1 MGCMMNIE
9 NRNTQP
15 TNVAIPSKSTSVS
28 LKKKKFSKNNFQY
41 FLLMLPPLIFF
52 VVAMI
57 IPLLMGIYNS
67 FTDWDGISL
76 EKNWIGFA
84 NYLEIFKDEMFLNS
98 FKFTALFM
106 VFNTVIQNVAAFIFA
121 VMLDSS
127 IKAKNFYRTI
137 IFAPVLLSPILV
149 GQIWT
154 KMYGSILPSINEI
167 LGLSI
172 NFKLFSDP
180 DTVLTG
186 LVIANNWQWIG
197 YWMLIYLAGLQAVP
211 KDIYEACTVDGGNWW
226 QKFRHITIPMLA
238 PSITICTIGI
248 ATGSLK
254 VFELIVASTG
264 GGPGDSSKSTIM
276 YIYDSAFMSQ
286 QSSYASAMSVVF
298 MLVLLV
304 FAYIQLKVLRKREVE
319 L

>member
-1 MGCMMNIE
+1 MNLERKNAISVE
-9 NRNTQP
+9 LPGKT
-15 TNVAIPSKSTSVS
+15 VAIVQKKRKVKAST
-28 LKKKKFSKNNFQY
+28 LQY
-41 FLLMLPPLIFF
+41 LLLLLPPLLFF
-52 VVAMI
+52 VVGMV
-57 IPLLMGIYNS
+57 IPLMMGIYNS

-76 EKNWIGFA
+76 EKSWIGLT
-84 NYLEIFKDEMFLNS
+84 NYIEIFKDEMFLNS
-98 FKFTALFM
+98 FKFTGLFM
-106 VFNTVIQNVAAFIFA
+106 IFNTLIQNIAAFVFA
-121 VMLDSS
+121 VMLDSN

-154 KMYGSILPSINEI
+154 KMYGTILPSINDM
-167 LGLSI
+167 LDLSI
-172 NFKLFSDP
+172 NFNFFSSP
-180 DTVLTG
+180 DTVMTG
-186 LVIANNWQWIG
+186 LVLANNWQWIG

-211 KDIYEACTVDGGNWW
+211 KDIYEACTVDGGSWR
-226 QKFRHITIPMLA
+226 QKFIHITIPMLA

-254 VFELIVASTG
+254 VYELIVASTG

-286 QSSYASAMSVVF
+286 QSSYASAMSVLF
-298 MLVLLV
+298 LLVLLV
-304 FAYIQLKVLRKREVE
+304 FAFIQLKVLRKREVE

>member
-1 MGCMMNIE
+1 MNLE
-9 NRNTQP
+9 GKNTQP
-15 TNVAIPSKSTSVS
+15 ISAAIPSKPISIVQ
-28 LKKKKFSKNNFQY
+28 KKKKLKASNIQY
-41 FLLMLPPLIFF
+41 FLLLLPPLLFF
-52 VVAMI
+52 IVAMI
-57 IPLLMGIYNS
+57 IPLIMGVYNS

-84 NYLEIFKDEMFLNS
+84 NYIEIFKDEMFINS
-98 FKFTALFM
+98 FKFTGLFM
-106 VFNTVIQNVAAFIFA
+106 IFNTVIQNVAAFLFA

-127 IKAKNFYRTI
+127 IKARNFYRTI

-154 KMYGSILPSINEI
+154 KMYGTILPSINDI

-172 NFKLFSDP
+172 NFNFFSSP

-186 LVIANNWQWIG
+186 LLVANNWQWIG

-226 QKFRHITIPMLA
+226 QKFFHITIPMLA

-254 VFELIVASTG
+254 VYELIVASTG

-276 YIYDSAFMSQ
+276 HIYDSAFMSQ
-286 QSSYASAMSVVF
+286 RSSYASAMSVVF
-298 MLVLLV
+298 LLVLLV
-304 FAYIQLKVLRKREVE
+304 FALIQLKVLRKREVE

>member
-1 MGCMMNIE
+1 MRLEGK
-9 NRNTQP
+9 NTQP
-15 TNVAIPSKSTSVS
+15 MSITISSKPTSIVH
-28 LKKKKFSKNNFQY
+28 KKKRVNARNIQY
-41 FLLMLPPLIFF
+41 FLLMLPPLVFF
-52 VVAMI
+52 IVAMI
-57 IPLLMGIYNS
+57 IPLIMGIYNS

-76 EKNWIGFA
+76 EKNWIGFT
-84 NYLEIFKDEMFLNS
+84 NYIEIFKDEMFIES
-98 FKFTALFM
+98 FKFTGLFM
-106 VFNTVIQNVAAFIFA
+106 IFNTIIQNVAAFFFA

-154 KMYGSILPSINEI
+154 KMYGTILPSINDI
-167 LGLSI
+167 FGLSI
-172 NFKLFSDP
+172 NFNLFSSP

-186 LVIANNWQWIG
+186 LLVANNWQWIG

-226 QKFRHITIPMLA
+226 QRFFHITIPMLG

-254 VFELIVASTG
+254 VYELIVASTG

-276 YIYDSAFMSQ
+276 HIYDTAFMSQ

-298 MLVLLV
+298 LLVLLI
-304 FAYIQLKVLRKREVE
+304 FAFIQLKVLRKREVE

>member
-1 MGCMMNIE
+1 MKVG

-15 TNVAIPSKSTSVS
+15 THVVIPTSVRYER
-28 LKKKKFSKNNFQY
+28 KKRNTNSIQY
-41 FLLMLPPLIFF
+41 FLLLLPPLIFF

-57 IPLLMGIYNS
+57 IPLLMGVYNS

-84 NYLEIFKDEMFLNS
+84 NYLEILKDEMFLNS
-98 FKFTALFM
+98 FKFTVIFM
-106 VFNTVIQNVAAFIFA
+106 IFNTLIQNVAAFVFA

-154 KMYGSILPSINEI
+154 KMYGTILPSINEI
-167 LGLSI
+167 LGWSL
-172 NFKLFSDP
+172 NLKLFSSP

-226 QKFRHITIPMLA
+226 QKFRHITIPMVA
-238 PSITICTIGI
+238 PSFTICTIGI

>member
-1 MGCMMNIE
+1 MNLDRK
-9 NRNTQP
+9 N
-15 TNVAIPSKSTSVS
+15 APSISVNLPAKPAAS
-28 LKKKKFSKNNFQY
+28 VQKKKKMKAGTFQY
-41 FLLMLPPLIFF
+41 LILLLPPLLFF
-52 VVAMI
+52 VVGMV
-57 IPLLMGIYNS
+57 IPLIMGIYNS
-67 FTDWDGISL
+67 FTDWDGLSL
-76 EKNWIGFA
+76 EKNWIGLT
-84 NYLEIFKDEMFLNS
+84 NYMEIFKDEMFLNS

-106 VFNTVIQNVAAFIFA
+106 VFNTLIQNVAAFLFA
-121 VMLDSS
+121 VMLDSN
-127 IKAKNFYRTI
+127 IKGKNFYRTI

-154 KMYGSILPSINEI
+154 KMYGTILPSINDM

-172 NFKLFSDP
+172 NFNFFSSP
-180 DTVLTG
+180 DTVMTG
-186 LVIANNWQWIG
+186 LLIANNWQWIG

-211 KDIYEACTVDGGNWW
+211 KDIYEACTVDGGSWW
-226 QKFRHITIPMLA
+226 QKFIHITIPMLG

-254 VFELIVASTG
+254 VYELIVASTG

-286 QSSYASAMSVVF
+286 QSSYASAMSVIF
-298 MLVLLV
+298 LLVLLV
-304 FAYIQLKVLRKREVE
+304 FAFIQLKVLRKREVE

>member
-1 MGCMMNIE
+1 MNLGE
-9 NRNTQP
+9 KNARASSTM
-15 TNVAIPSKSTSVS
+15 IPSKSILVVH
-28 LKKKKFSKNNFQY
+28 KKKMVSSKNIQY
-41 FLLMLPPLIFF
+41 YLLLLPPLLFF
-52 VVAMI
+52 MVAMI

-76 EKNWIGFA
+76 TKNWIGIT
-84 NYLEIFKDEMFLNS
+84 NYIEIFKDDMFINS
-98 FKFTALFM
+98 FIFTGLFM
-106 VFNTVIQNVAAFIFA
+106 IFNTIIQNVAAFLFA

-154 KMYGSILPSINEI
+154 KMYGTILPRINEL
-167 LGLSI
+167 LGLNI
-172 NFKLFSDP
+172 DFNLFSSP

-226 QKFRHITIPMLA
+226 QKFFHITIPMLA

-276 YIYDSAFMSQ
+276 DIYDSAFMSQ

>member
-1 MGCMMNIE
+1 MNLDGKNI
-9 NRNTQP
+9 QP
-15 TNVAIPSKSTSVS
+15 IDAAVSAKPTSIFH
-28 LKKKKFSKNNFQY
+28 KKKKANSSSMQY
-41 FLLMLPPLIFF
+41 FLLLLPPLLFF
-52 VVAMI
+52 TVGMI
-57 IPLLMGIYNS
+57 IPLMMGIYNS

-76 EKNWIGFA
+76 EKHWIGLA
-84 NYLEIFKDEMFLNS
+84 NYMEIFKDEMFINS
-98 FKFTALFM
+98 FKFTGLFM
-106 VFNTVIQNVAAFIFA
+106 IFNTLIQNVAAFVFA
-121 VMLDSS
+121 VFLDSS
-127 IKAKNFYRTI
+127 IRAKNFYRII

-154 KMYGSILPSINEI
+154 KMYGTILPSINDI

-172 NFKLFSDP
+172 NFNLFSSP

-211 KDIYEACTVDGGNWW
+211 KDLYEACTVDGGNWW
-226 QKFRHITIPMLA
+226 QKFLHITIPMLG

-254 VFELIVASTG
+254 VYELIVASTG

-286 QSSYASAMSVVF
+286 RSSYASAMSVVF
-298 MLVLLV
+298 LFVLLI
-304 FAYIQLKVLRKREVE
+304 FAFIQLKILRKREVE

>member
-1 MGCMMNIE
+1 MNLE
-9 NRNTQP
+9 EKNTQP
-15 TNVAIPSKSTSVS
+15 ASVTIPSKATSIVY
-28 LKKKKFSKNNFQY
+28 KKKKVNSNNIQY
-41 FLLMLPPLIFF
+41 LLLMLPPLVFF

-84 NYLEIFKDEMFLNS
+84 NYVEIFKDEMFLNS
-98 FKFTALFM
+98 FKFTGLFM
-106 VFNTVIQNVAAFIFA
+106 IFNTIIQNVAAFIFA

-154 KMYGSILPSINEI
+154 KMYGTILPSLNDIF
-167 LGLSI
+167 GLSI
-172 NFKLFSDP
+172 NFSLFSSP

-226 QKFRHITIPMLA
+226 QKFVHITIPMLA

-298 MLVLLV
+298 LFVLLV

>member
-1 MGCMMNIE
+1 MNLE
-9 NRNTQP
+9 GKNTQP
-15 TNVAIPSKSTSVS
+15 ISAAIPSKPISIVQ
-28 LKKKKFSKNNFQY
+28 KKKKLKASNIQY
-41 FLLMLPPLIFF
+41 FLLLLPPLLFF
-52 VVAMI
+52 IVAMI
-57 IPLLMGIYNS
+57 IPLIMGVYNS

-84 NYLEIFKDEMFLNS
+84 NYIEIFKDEMFINS
-98 FKFTALFM
+98 FKFTGLFM
-106 VFNTVIQNVAAFIFA
+106 IFNTVIQNVAAFLFA

-154 KMYGSILPSINEI
+154 KMYGTILPSINDI

-172 NFKLFSDP
+172 NFNFFSSP

-186 LVIANNWQWIG
+186 LLVANNWQWIG

-226 QKFRHITIPMLA
+226 QKFFHITIPMLA

-254 VFELIVASTG
+254 VYELIVASTG

-276 YIYDSAFMSQ
+276 HIYDSAFMSQ
-286 QSSYASAMSVVF
+286 RSSYASAMSVVF
-298 MLVLLV
+298 LLVLLV
-304 FAYIQLKVLRKREVE
+304 FALIQLKVLRKREVE

>member
-1 MGCMMNIE
+1 MNLE
-9 NRNTQP
+9 GKNTQP
-15 TNVAIPSKSTSVS
+15 ISATIPSKPTSIVQ
-28 LKKKKFSKNNFQY
+28 KKKKLKASNIQY
-41 FLLMLPPLIFF
+41 FLLLLPPLLFF
-52 VVAMI
+52 SVAMI
-57 IPLLMGIYNS
+57 IPLIMGVYNS

-84 NYLEIFKDEMFLNS
+84 NYIEIFKDEMFINS
-98 FKFTALFM
+98 FKFTGLFM
-106 VFNTVIQNVAAFIFA
+106 IFNTVIQNVAAFLFA

-154 KMYGSILPSINEI
+154 KMYGTILPSINDL

-172 NFKLFSDP
+172 NFNFFSSP

-186 LVIANNWQWIG
+186 LLVANNWQWIG

-226 QKFRHITIPMLA
+226 QKFFHITIPMLA

-254 VFELIVASTG
+254 VYELIVASTG

-276 YIYDSAFMSQ
+276 HIYDSAFMSQ
-286 QSSYASAMSVVF
+286 RSSYASAMSVVF
-298 MLVLLV
+298 LLVLLV
-304 FAYIQLKVLRKREVE
+304 FAFIQLKVLRKREVE